1 KQMEELK
8 DKLEEADKTAVE
20 GAIAALKEAVEKED
34 YDGMKAKTEELQ
46 QTLYGITS
54 KMYQAAG
61 GDVPPDGAA
70 PGEAPGGEAPGG
82 APGGPA
88 DDDVIDA
95 EFSESK

>member
-1 KQMEELK
+1 V
-8 DKLEEADKTAVE
+8 EA
-20 GAIAALKEAVEKED
+20 AIAALKEVVEQED

-61 GDVPPDGAA
+61 GEAPPEGAA
-70 PGEAPGGEAPGG
+70 PGDAPGGEAPDG
-82 APGGPA
+82 APSGSA